1 MNYADFYQQ
10 SIDDPQAFWGNEAQR
25 IDWHKPY
32 SQVLDYSRPP
42 FAKWFVGGQ
51 TNLCYNAV
59 DRWLATQADKPALI
73 AISTETNSEKI
84 YSFSELDREVN
95 RAAAI
100 MQTLGVTK
108 GDRVLIYMPM
118 IAEAAFAMLACA
130 RIGAIHSVVF
140 GGFAAHSLATRI
152 DDAQPKLIVS
162 ADAGSRAGKSVAY
175 KPLLDEAIAL
185 AEYKPAKVLL
195 VNRGLIAMNMVAD
208 RDVDYA
214 PLRAQHIDAQV
225 PVTWLES
232 NDPSYV
238 LYLSLIHI

>member
-1 MNYADFYQQ
+1 MNYAEFYQQ
-10 SIDDPQAFWGNEAQR
+10 SIDDPQTFWGNEAQR

-32 SQVLDYSRPP
+32 AQVLDYSHPP

-51 TNLCYNAV
+51 TNLCHNAI
-59 DRWLATQADKPALI
+59 DRWLATRGDQPALI
-73 AISTETNSEKI
+73 AISTEIDSEKV
-84 YSFSELDREVN
+84 YSFSELHREVN
-95 RAAAI
+95 RTAAI
-100 MQTLGVTK
+100 MQALGVTK

-185 AEYKPAKVLL
+185 ASHKPAKVLL
-195 VNRGLIAMNMVAD
+195 VDRGLMSMNMVAEIG
-208 RDVDYA
+208 
-214 PLRAQHIDAQV
+214 RAHV
-225 PVTWLES
+225 
-232 NDPSYV
+232 
-238 LYLSLIHI
+238 